1 MNQKLKH
8 LKLFLAFLI
17 LSNVISAQ
25 LTKSDIDKAIDISAL
40 KHPYLY
46 FSESDKPELINR
58 IKTDQESND
67 IFERLKAE
75 CNMYL
80 FMPVDKNIPV
90 QGKNTRAGW
99 SEADNDRK
107 YSKYYSTTQGNAF
120 KLAFLYQLTG
130 EQKYADKAF
139 EFADAFC
146 DLTTWTQ
153 RAHEFPIIYSRI
165 MPWNVSDDQINFNFD
180 HFNGDAGRVMAA
192 VYDWLYPAL
201 NNAQRDRIRGAL
213 IEKVVTRVRGD
224 YEFHWWAT
232 AYRCN
237 WCGVCN
243 SGIGLTGLTL
253 LTENPQLT
261 DIVAESYN
269 RINSMFNELGENG
282 GWQEGGGYWN
292 YGVHTSTFFA
302 DALKRI
308 TKGKYNLFEN
318 ERLKNNPA
326 TFPLYISLP
335 GNKSLNFE
343 DSGGGGFVG
352 SPHLINKLAAETNNK
367 QAAWYSA
374 ELLGARTDIFD
385 IIWPVTDIK
394 PEAPKTPSLHSKTI
408 NWWVMRSDFT
418 SPDYVVIA
426 GKAGKN
432 DDPHHGHLDIGHFVV
447 YWQNEYFIRDIG
459 KEGGYD
465 EKYFDDM
472 RWDYP
477 QASSI
482 GHNVVLVNGEKQVS
496 GKMRKQPWN
505 FEIGGT
511 VDEFSAT
518 EKRDYVRMN
527 PTKAY
532 PNKELK
538 EWKRHII
545 LEKPEITIILDEISA
560 KPGSEIEVRFHPG
573 VDFNVKN
580 DIVLLEGKKGKM
592 ALIPVSIEKNTI
604 EPGKHACQFIN
615 ASNDF
620 FWVDYFDTTIKTV
633 QEKTVVATLIL
644 PVENLQEA
652 QNISKSKKLEQDKSG
667 NFTLSFSKNNKTYD
681 FEFDNNNGNLFFKN

>member
-1 MNQKLKH
+1 MRRIIQLCSIF
-8 LKLFLAFLI
+8 LLFGISSLAQI
-17 LSNVISAQ
+17 
-25 LTKSDIDKAIDISAL
+25 TKSDIDKTIDFSSL

-46 FSESDKPELINR
+46 FSEEEKPELLSR
-58 IKTDQESND
+58 IQNNQECID
-67 IFERLKAE
+67 IFRKLEAE
-75 CNMYL
+75 AKMWL
-80 FMPVDKNIPV
+80 AMPVDKNIPV

-99 SEADNDRK
+99 TEYDTDGK
-107 YSKYYSTTQGNAF
+107 YSKYYNTTRNNAF
-120 KLAFLYQLTG
+120 YLAFLYQITG

-153 RAHEFPIIYSRI
+153 RAHEFPVIYSRI
-165 MPWNVSDDQINFNFD
+165 MPWNVNDDQINFNFD
-180 HFNGDAGRVMAA
+180 HFNGDAGRMMAA
-192 VYDWLYPAL
+192 VYDWLYQAL
-201 NNAQRDRIRGAL
+201 NPAQHDRIRGAL
-213 IEKVVTRVRGD
+213 LEKVITRVRGD

-243 SGIGLTGLTL
+243 SGIGLAGLTL

-261 DIVAESYN
+261 DVVAESYN
-269 RINSMFNELGENG
+269 RINSLFNELGENG

-308 TKGKYNLFEN
+308 TNGKYNLFEN

-335 GNKSLNFE
+335 GKKSLNFE
-343 DSGGGGFVG
+343 DSGGGGYVG
-352 SPHLINKLAAETNNK
+352 SPYFINKLAVETNNK

-374 ELLGARTDIFD
+374 ELLGTGTDIFD
-385 IIWPVTDIK
+385 IIWPVSDLK
-394 PEAPKTPSLHSKTI
+394 PEAPKNPSLHFKTI
-408 NWWVMRSDFT
+408 NWWVMRSDFKD
-418 SPDYVVIA
+418 PAKVVVA

-482 GHNVVLVNGEKQVS
+482 GHNVVFVNGEKQVS
-496 GKMRKQPWN
+496 GKMRKQAWN

-511 VDEFSAT
+511 VDEFSTT
-518 EKRDYVRMN
+518 EKRDYVLMN

-545 LEKPEITIILDEISA
+545 LYKPEITVVLDEISA

-573 VDFNVKN
+573 VDFNVNK
-580 DIVLLEGKKGKM
+580 DFVLLEGKKGKM
-592 ALIPVSIEKNTI
+592 ALIPFSVEKNAI
-604 EPGKHACQFIN
+604 ETGKHACQFIN
-615 ASNDF
+615 ANNDF
-620 FWVDYFDTTIKTV
+620 FWVDYFDTTIKSV
-633 QEKTVVATLIL
+633 QERTVVATLIL

-652 QNISKSKKLEQDKSG
+652 QNISKSKQMEQDKTG
-667 NFTLSFSKNNKTYD
+667 NLSLSFSKNNKTYKFQ
-681 FEFDNNNGNLFFKN
+681 FENKNGSLLLKN